1 MFQNYLEIISE
12 NLSEEWKKLILSPP
26 SFLFWGITALLVLI
40 NIGWDWKYLNGFF
53 NEISLGQGVF
63 LVVGGSL
70 LIILSNAI
78 VEWFQILFFRLL
90 EGYYWNDTFISSKL
104 TGRIKKELKDKE
116 EQFYK
121 DYNNLQ
127 GYDNLQRNQKNTE
140 STEKNEIEDKIKLR
154 KELIKLDDYLDNY
167 PVDRDTLLPT
177 RLGNLL
183 RAAEEYPNI
192 RYGLETFTVWPRLW
206 MVLPDSAR
214 NLHNSVLE
222 EVYKNTRIIIWSIG
236 ATVIWGILISLI
248 FSNIRLN
255 SLTPS
260 IVLLVLLFLGGIMFV
275 IGYLFFIYLLDG
287 KKILNISFTTTCTVI
302 CTVIFTVIWGIALSL
317 IFSMLYNNPLIYSKL
332 LPLVVIIFLIGYL
345 FIRYVLYEKLLDSA
359 SVYANLLRSTF
370 DLYRFDLYKNLHLK
384 LPAEYD
390 TEEKIGEGLSK
401 YLKRGVYTN
410 VLAIASENEQD

>member
-1 MFQNYLEIISE
+1 MFQNYLGIVSN
-12 NLSEEWKKLILSPP
+12 NLSEEWKKKILSPP
-26 SFLFWGITALLVLI
+26 SFLFWGITALLILI
-40 NIGWDWKYLNGFF
+40 NVGWDWEYLYRFF

-70 LIILSNAI
+70 LIILSSAI
-78 VEWFQILFFRLL
+78 VEWFQIPFFRLL
-90 EGYYWNDTFISSKL
+90 EGYYWNDTYISSKL

-121 DYNNLQ
+121 DYDNLQ
-127 GYDNLQRNQKNTE
+127 GYDNSQGNQENNE
-140 STEKNEIEDKIKLR
+140 STEKNEIKDEIKLR

-206 MVLPDSAR
+206 MVLPDNAR

-248 FSNIRLN
+248 FSNIRLS

-260 IVLLVLLFLGGIMFV
+260 IVLLVLLSLGGIMFV
-275 IGYLFFIYLLDG
+275 IGYLFFTYLLDE
-287 KKILNISFTTTCTVI
+287 KKILNISFTTI
-302 CTVIFTVIWGIALSL
+302 YTVIWGIALSL

-332 LPLVVIIFLIGYL
+332 LPLVLIIFLIGYL
-345 FIRYVLYEKLLDSA
+345 FIRHVLYEKLLDLA

-384 LPAEYD
+384 LPTKYD
-390 TEEKIGEGLSK
+390 TEENIGDGLSK
-401 YLKRGVYTN
+401 YLKRGIYTN
-410 VLAIASENEQD
+410 VLAIASENDQG

>member
-1 MFQNYLEIISE
+1 
-12 NLSEEWKKLILSPP
+12 
-26 SFLFWGITALLVLI
+26 
-40 NIGWDWKYLNGFF
+40 
-53 NEISLGQGVF
+53 
-63 LVVGGSL
+63 
-70 LIILSNAI
+70 
-78 VEWFQILFFRLL
+78 
-90 EGYYWNDTFISSKL
+90 
-104 TGRIKKELKDKE
+104 
-116 EQFYK
+116 
-121 DYNNLQ
+121 
-127 GYDNLQRNQKNTE
+127 
-140 STEKNEIEDKIKLR
+140 LR

-206 MVLPDSAR
+206 MVLPDNAR

-248 FSNIRLN
+248 FSNIRLS

-260 IVLLVLLFLGGIMFV
+260 IVLLVLLSLGGIMFV
-275 IGYLFFIYLLDG
+275 IGYLFFTYLLDE
-287 KKILNISFTTTCTVI
+287 KKILNISFTTI
-302 CTVIFTVIWGIALSL
+302 YTVIWGIALSL

-332 LPLVVIIFLIGYL
+332 LPLVLIIFLIGYL
-345 FIRYVLYEKLLDSA
+345 FIRHVLYEKLLDLA

-384 LPAEYD
+384 LPTKYD
-390 TEEKIGEGLSK
+390 TEENIGDGLSK
-401 YLKRGVYTN
+401 YLKRGIYTN
-410 VLAIASENEQD
+410 VLAIASENDQG